1 MDYSLP
7 GSSVHEILQARK
19 LERVVIPFSKGI
31 FLTWGFNPRL
41 LHSKQIF
48 DHLSHLPAKDHGQ
61 NKPIMWSWYLLKHT
75 HFVFRSPF
83 VRHSHQLMAIWL
95 WPLLL
100 PPTPS
105 SHGQTQA
112 KGSRWEVQIRGFL
125 GIRGL
130 CVLQEHSVHSEGW
143 QRYRW

>member
-19 LERVVIPFSKGI
+19 LERVVIPFSKGM
-31 FLTWGFNPRL
+31 TWGLNPRL

-48 DHLSHLPAKDHGQ
+48 DRLSHLPAKDHGQ
-61 NKPIMWSWYLLKHT
+61 NKPITWSWYLLKHT

-83 VRHSHQLMAIWL
+83 VGHSHQLMAIWL

-143 QRYRW
+143 QRDRW